1 MAETF
6 DKVNMSSAVQA
17 TKVINIKLCEDE
29 LFHINN
35 EISLTTHDND
45 TLLFN
50 GDQLD
55 FILRP
60 EEYDIHILGVDIN
73 GVFINTINFLIE
85 KGYNVTVYSDSIR
98 PYSKKTILHIK
109 NTGVKFT
116 SIKSISLV

>member
-1 MAETF
+1 MLPG
-6 DKVNMSSAVQA
+6 

-35 EISLTTHDND
+35 EISITDYESD

-55 FILRP
+55 FLLRP

-109 NTGVKFT
+109 HTGVKFT

>member
-1 MAETF
+1 
-6 DKVNMSSAVQA
+6 MSSAVQA

-45 TLLFN
+45 MLLFN